1 MSTRCRIGIE
11 NRDGTITSIYCHHD
25 GYPDGVGEVL
35 VNHYDDENKIR
46 RLLQL
51 GDISSIGTEPVENVR
66 GWETPAPGTTDWMKA
81 YKELHP
87 EDQCVIYKTRGEDCP
102 AKVHNSIE
110 EYQKHS
116 RQCWG
121 EYTYLFKDGEWFV
134 MEYDEPELKLVKN
147 YL

>member
-1 MSTRCRIGIE
+1 MSTRCRLGIE
-11 NRDGTITSIYCHHD
+11 NKDGTITSIYCHHD

-51 GDISSIGTEPVENVR
+51 GDMSSIGTEPVENLR
-66 GWETPAPGTTDWMKA
+66 GWETPGPDTTDWLKA

-102 AKVHNSIE
+102 AKIHNSIE

-134 MEYDEPELKLVKN
+134 MEYDDPELKLVKN